1 VRFMSVS
8 CSDRPNLSADV
19 VVIGA
24 GIVGAACAYALA
36 LRGLAVHLVEREA
49 PARAASGA
57 CEGNLVLWDRPT
69 GSDLE
74 LARWS
79 HARWAELAGEL
90 LEETGLD
97 IEFDRK
103 GSLMLAQDEDAAEAA
118 RERCAWLTEQR
129 VVLEWLDETAL
140 HEAEPALARDV
151 PAAAYFPLD
160 AQIEPRIATA
170 ALVASAQRR
179 GAVVHLHEPVVS
191 LAADGA
197 GTCVATDR
205 HAIAAPHAVVAAGVW
220 SPHVLGDLARLP
232 ITARKGQIA
241 VVAGEIDIRHKSME
255 AGYVRT
261 VSNDETGLQVATVVE
276 STKSGSILLGSSR
289 LGTTPDDRGVDVAV
303 LGQIVARAVRFFPGL
318 ASMRLIRSYAGLR
331 PMSPDHTPV
340 VGPLPEHPAVLV
352 ATGHEGGGVM
362 MAAATGELIARRI
375 TSEPLPV
382 SGDPYLPSRF
392 TASSEASR

>member
-1 VRFMSVS
+1 MSVS
-8 CSDRPNLSADV
+8 CSEQRNVVADV
-19 VVIGA
+19 AVVGA

-36 LRGLAVHLVEREA
+36 LRGLAVHLVERDA

-69 GSDLE
+69 APDLE

-90 LEETGLD
+90 LEETGFD

-103 GSLMLAQDEDAAEAA
+103 GSLMLAHDEDAAEAA
-118 RERCAWLTEQR
+118 REKCAWLAEQQ
-129 VVLEWLDETAL
+129 VVLEWLDGAAL
-140 HEAEPALARDV
+140 HEAEPSLARDV
-151 PAAAYFPLD
+151 PTAAYFPLD

-170 ALVASAQRR
+170 ALVAGAQRR
-179 GAVVHLHEPVVS
+179 GAVVHLHEPVIS
-191 LAADGA
+191 LAEDGA
-197 GTCVATDR
+197 GVRVATDR
-205 HAIAAPHAVVAAGVW
+205 HAISAPQAVVAAGVW
-220 SPHVLGDLARLP
+220 SPQVLGDLADLTV
-232 ITARKGQIA
+232 TARKGQIA
-241 VVAGEIDIRHKSME
+241 VVAGEIEVRHKSME

-261 VSNDETGLQVATVVE
+261 VSSEESGLQVATVVE

-289 LGTTPDDRGVDVAV
+289 LGTTPDDRSVDLAV

-318 ASMRLIRSYAGLR
+318 ASMRLIRSYTGLR

-340 VGPLPEHPAVLV
+340 VGPLPEHPAILV

-362 MAAATGELIARRI
+362 MAAATGELIARQI
-375 TSEPLPV
+375 AGEPVPV
-382 SGDPYLPSRF
+382 SSDPYLPSRF
-392 TASSEASR
+392 TTRSEAAR